1 MNKKFTGIMPALA
14 TPLCEDNKTILEESV
29 KKAIDMQLEG
39 GATGFYVMGGTGEGI
54 ATARAE
60 REIMCE
66 LAVKYNAGRGAVIN
80 HIASTDFNE
89 AMELARHAERA
100 GCDAIAAIPPVFL
113 GYRPEE
119 LYEYYKK
126 LASCVNI
133 PLIVYYHPG
142 AQPNMSAELIA
153 KIFEVD
159 NVTGVKWS
167 SHNFLEMM
175 KLKDLTKG
183 EMNIINGPDELL
195 CLGLMAGAD
204 GGIGTTYNI
213 MTPEFV
219 NIYNQFK
226 SGDIAGARTT
236 QFKVNRI
243 IELLIKSDL
252 LPATKH
258 AMGLMGVEM
267 GDARFPFKHLSQ
279 QEIATF
285 EAELKRLGWTPDGKV
300 L

>member
-1 MNKKFTGIMPALA
+1 MKKMFTGIMPALA
-14 TPLCEDNKTILEESV
+14 TPLCEDNKTIREESV
-29 KKAIDMQLEG
+29 KKAIDMQLAQ

-54 ATARAE
+54 ATAREE

-66 LAVKYNAGRGAVIN
+66 LSVKYNAGRGVIIN

-89 AMELARHAERA
+89 AMELAKHAEKA

-133 PLIVYYHPG
+133 PLVIYYHPG

-204 GGIGTTYNI
+204 AGIGTTYNI

-219 NIYNQFK
+219 KLYNQFK
-226 SGDIAGARTT
+226 SGDIDGARAT

-252 LPATKH
+252 LPSTKH

-267 GDARFPFKHLSQ
+267 GDARFPFKHLSSS
-279 QEIATF
+279 EIATF
-285 EAELKRLGWTPDGKV
+285 ESELKRLGWKPDGTV